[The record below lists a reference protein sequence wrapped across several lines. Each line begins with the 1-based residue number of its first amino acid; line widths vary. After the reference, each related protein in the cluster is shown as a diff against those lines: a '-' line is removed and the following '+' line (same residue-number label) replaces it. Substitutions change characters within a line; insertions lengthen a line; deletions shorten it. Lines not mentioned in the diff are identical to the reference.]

1 MLELQNEE
9 INAKKNL
16 AVKDATY
23 ANWELVIILVLNISR
38 RVEDEIMNNHINLT
52 CWNCEMKKYNN

>member
-16 AVKDATY
+16 AVEDATY
-23 ANWELVIILVLNISR
+23 TVAKRKPEKFRLARI
-38 RVEDEIMNNHINLT
+38 
-52 CWNCEMKKYNN
+52 